1 MIRPLRFG
9 LALLVGVAQVLG
21 ASLPARA
28 QGPVTW
34 QLGRVQFADTSA
46 NAQRALRIDEMSA
59 DSTGGFVRITALN
72 DGECVP
78 GAGLPPQGILQRFL
92 FRWAFSGDV
101 SRLTFPQQ
109 FTVRFTI
116 EADGNV
122 PCLDLNPIMQ
132 INVDQGRLDSPL
144 RGARF
149 YWRPEVLPP
158 GTHEPG
164 LRPVRV
170 TTADAWP
177 NPVFFAIAIWGFRGS
192 NRPMYLTATY
202 PYTPATAPPVPADRP
217 TQDMIAR
224 AARDRRF
231 GVPVAGSLGSQL
243 DWAPT
248 WELHWLDF
256 NVAGGR
262 RARIYHI
269 TNKTN
274 PAARYTI
281 YQDPDTGQWM
291 GWEQAN

>member
-1 MIRPLRFG
+1 RSVGPLNAVARILVLFFFSSRRRHTRCYRDWSSDVCSSD
-9 LALLVGVAQVLG
+9 LLGVAQVLG

-78 GAGLPPQGILQRFL
+78 GAGLPPQGIFQRFL
-92 FRWAFSGDV
+92 FRWTFSGDV

-132 INVDQGRLDSPL
+132 VNVDEGRLDSPL

-149 YWRPEVLPP
+149 YWRPELLPA
-158 GTHEPG
+158 GNHE
-164 LRPVRV
+164 
-170 TTADAWP
+170 
-177 NPVFFAIAIWGFRGS
+177 GS
-192 NRPMYLTATY
+192 P
-202 PYTPATAPPVPADRP
+202 
-217 TQDMIAR
+217 
-224 AARDRRF
+224 
-231 GVPVAGSLGSQL
+231 
-243 DWAPT
+243 
-248 WELHWLDF
+248 
-256 NVAGGR
+256 
-262 RARIYHI
+262 RIS
-269 TNKTN
+269 
-274 PAARYTI
+274 
-281 YQDPDTGQWM
+281 
-291 GWEQAN
+291 

>member
-1 MIRPLRFG
+1 MIRPLRLG
-9 LALLVGVAQVLG
+9 LALLLGAAQVLG

-34 QLGRVQFADTSA
+34 QLGRVQFADSSA
-46 NAQRALRIDEMSA
+46 NAQRALRIDEMFA

-78 GAGLPPQGILQRFL
+78 GAGLPPQGIFQRFL
-92 FRWAFSGDV
+92 IRWTFSGDV

-132 INVDQGRLDSPL
+132 VNVDEGRLDSPL

-149 YWRPEVLPP
+149 YWRPE
-158 GTHEPG
+158 
-164 LRPVRV
+164 
-170 TTADAWP
+170 
-177 NPVFFAIAIWGFRGS
+177 
-192 NRPMYLTATY
+192 LTATY
-202 PYTPATAPPVPADRP
+202 PYTPATAPAVPADRP

-224 AARDRRF
+224 AARDRRL

-243 DWAPT
+243 NWAPT

-262 RARIYHI
+262 RVRIYHA

-281 YQDPDTGQWM
+281 YQDPDTSQWM

>member
-1 MIRPLRFG
+1 MIRPLRLG
-9 LALLVGVAQVLG
+9 LALLLGVAQVLG

-46 NAQRALRIDEMSA
+46 NAQRALRIDEMFA

-78 GAGLPPQGILQRFL
+78 GAGLPPQGIFQRFL
-92 FRWAFSGDV
+92 IRWTFSGDV

-149 YWRPEVLPP
+149 YWRPELLPA
-158 GTHEPG
+158 GTHEGSP
-164 LRPVRV
+164 RTVRL
-170 TTADAWP
+170 TTGDAWP
-177 NPVFFAIAIWGFRGS
+177 NPVFFAIAIWGFRGK
-192 NRPMYLTATY
+192 RPMYLTATY
-202 PYTPATAPPVPADRP
+202 PYTPATAPLVPADRP

-243 DWAPT
+243 NWAPT

-262 RARIYHI
+262 RVRIYHA

-281 YQDPDTGQWM
+281 YQDPDTSQWM

>member
-1 MIRPLRFG
+1 MIRPRRRG
-9 LALLVGVAQVLG
+9 LALVLGVAQVLG

-92 FRWAFSGDV
+92 FRWTFSGDV
-101 SRLTFPQQ
+101 SRLSFPQQ
-109 FTVRFTI
+109 FTIRFTI
-116 EADGNV
+116 DADGNV
-122 PCLDLNPIMQ
+122 PCLGLNPIMQ
-132 INVDQGRLDSPL
+132 VNVDEARLDSTL

-149 YWRPEVLPP
+149 YLVPNAVPP

-177 NPVFFAIAIWGFRGS
+177 NPVFFAIAIWGFRG
-192 NRPMYLTATY
+192 NRPMYVTATY
-202 PYTPATAPPVPADRP
+202 PYTPVTTPVPGDRP

-224 AARDRRF
+224 AASDRRF
-231 GVPVAGSLGSQL
+231 GAAVAGSLGSQL
-243 DWAPT
+243 NWAPT

-262 RARIYHI
+262 RIRIYHA

-281 YQDPDTGQWM
+281 YQDPDTSQWM
-291 GWEQAN
+291 DWEQAN